1 MLAAE
6 HEPLPVRVFDAAL
19 ASVLFVALSPM
30 MAAVALAVKLDTPG
44 PAFFTQMRTG
54 YKGRPFRMWKFRTMY
69 HSPNGV
75 HPESPRVVND
85 FTDYYFYPPI
95 NRLTRVGRFLRATS
109 LDELPNLLNV
119 IRGDM
124 RLVGPRPE
132 IPELVDQYPPEY
144 HRRHDVKPGITG
156 LAQVSGR
163 GDLTYHETIL
173 YDLDYVR
180 DHSFRRD
187 LAILARTVPVVIS
200 RKGAR

>member
-6 HEPLPVRVFDAAL
+6 HEPLFVRLFDVAI
-19 ASVLFVALSPM
+19 ASVVLVVVSPVIALI
-30 MAAVALAVKLDTPG
+30 ALAVKVDSPG
-44 PAFFTQMRTG
+44 PVFFTQRRAG
-54 YKGRPFRMWKFRTMY
+54 FKNRPFRMYKFRTMY
-69 HSPNGV
+69 HAANGV
-75 HPESPRVVND
+75 SPESPRIVND

-95 NRLTRVGRFLRATS
+95 NRLTRVGRVLRAAS

-132 IPELVDQYPPEY
+132 IPELVEQYPPEY
-144 HRRHDVKPGITG
+144 LRRHDVKPGITG

-173 YDLDYVR
+173 YDLDYVQN
-180 DHSFRRD
+180 HSFRRD
-187 LAILARTVPVVIS
+187 LAILAKTVPVVLS